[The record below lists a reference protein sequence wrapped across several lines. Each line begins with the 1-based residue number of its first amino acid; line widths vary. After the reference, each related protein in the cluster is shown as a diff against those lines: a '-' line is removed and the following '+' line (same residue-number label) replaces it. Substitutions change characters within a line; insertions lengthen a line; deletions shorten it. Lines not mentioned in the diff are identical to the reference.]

1 MDLNNKKINY
11 NLNYFNK
18 KYNYFTSLIT
28 ESFIIPISLN
38 P

>member
-28 ESFIIPISLN
+28 ESFPISLN

>member
-11 NLNYFNK
+11 NLNHFNK

-28 ESFIIPISLN
+28 EVFIVSIF
-38 P
+38 